1 MGGGWNTSVSSHSN
15 TGDLESE
22 GSHICCQLW
31 VPGEGPLSLSLH
43 LGKFCK
49 LFLLDNINFWQS
61 DISATTTFIKPSNFL
76 EIISFKSKIEY

>member
-15 TGDLESE
+15 TVNCRFQVKG
-22 GSHICCQLW
+22 
-31 VPGEGPLSLSLH
+31 SLSLH
-43 LGKFCK
+43 LEKFCK